1 MRNIY
6 VIGNWKMHGNRTQL
20 AALTQGILASLTNLP
35 SMVKVGICP
44 PFVYLDH
51 IHRLLSSAAS
61 PIELG
66 AQDISSHEEGAY
78 TGQVASN
85 MLKDFGCHY
94 TIVGHSERRHGCFET
109 PMDIALKTKNVI
121 SNGVTPIV
129 CVGETLSARED
140 GQAEQVIISQ
150 LTPILNLGEEYLSK
164 IIIAYEPVWAIGT
177 GKTASPEQAQEIHAF
192 IRQEVAKRSQD
203 VAQSLAILYGGSVKP
218 DNALELFK
226 CPDID
231 GGLIG
236 GASLDEEAFID
247 ICRFAFKAAETEAA

>member
-1 MRNIY
+1 MRNIH
-6 VIGNWKMHGNRTQL
+6 VIGNWKMHGNRAQL
-20 AALTQGILASLTNLP
+20 AALTQGIIASLTNLP

-51 IHRLLSSAAS
+51 IQKLLSSAAS

-66 AQDISSHEEGAY
+66 AQDASSQEEGAF
-78 TGQVASN
+78 TGQVSSN
-85 MLKDFGCHY
+85 MLKDLGCNY

-109 PMDIALKTKNVI
+109 PMDVALKVKNVI
-121 SNGVTPIV
+121 KDEMTPVV

-140 GQAEQVIISQ
+140 DQTEQVILSQ
-150 LTPILNLGEEYLSK
+150 LTPVLNLGIEAISK
-164 IIIAYEPVWAIGT
+164 MVIAYEPVWAIGT
-177 GKTASPEQAQEIHAF
+177 GKTATPEQAQEIHAF
-192 IRQEVAKRSQD
+192 IRQEVAKVDQD

-218 DNALELFK
+218 SNALALFQ

-236 GASLDEEAFID
+236 GASLDEEAFIE
-247 ICRFAFKAAETEAA
+247 ICRFAFKVAETEAA